1 MSSSS
6 GLLLTQL
13 AAVMES
19 LVHAAVAE
27 LKELL
32 EDSLEVQPGEET
44 PLPAR
49 LQTDSRDKTV
59 RSGEAGDQT
68 RIMCL
73 NFVSVNFK
81 SGFLCVVLFLSD

>member
-59 RSGEAGDQT
+59 RSGEAGDQLSADT
-68 RIMCL
+68 TDHL
-73 NFVSVNFK
+73 VKLFK
-81 SGFLCVVLFLSD
+81 SVGVKL